1 MRGLVC
7 FSNLFSDSSG
17 EFQDIS
23 NKTLYVQPN
32 LAYGFKGGNFNP
44 LAKVFLIDDFHPR
57 TPLTFPFLSFFVVV
71 EAHRAI

>member
-1 MRGLVC
+1 L
-7 FSNLFSDSSG
+7 SG

-23 NKTLYVQPN
+23 NKTLATKPRIWFQGWQFQSVSESLLP
-32 LAYGFKGGNFNP
+32 
-44 LAKVFLIDDFHPR
+44 VLIDDFHPR